1 MNAGGTESGIYIRRI
16 FRGIVVVRLV
26 DPLDYCEPVSV
37 DELNEVISITQSSSV
52 SIMHTFASS
61 FVPSRLIP
69 PARELLLALGSAFFE
84 RPLRFDHG
92 LFHLHPDPGQRSDE
106 QAPAPHS
113 EQVALEQRTRH
124 QRNVDAHRG
133 ARRQGA
139 RRESRVEPDDRR
151 EGGGGAPRGGQRE
164 AGEGE
169 GEGRAR
175 TAGKGR
181 ERGVEVEEK
190 GVHGHGAQACLCEE
204 AGPIGGEERGED
216 EREYA
221 ERARGRDEGCLVRVC
236 TLCVVCWSWRAC
248 PGRSIARSGGGGG
261 GGRQMGGS
269 SSS

>member
-1 MNAGGTESGIYIRRI
+1 
-16 FRGIVVVRLV
+16 
-26 DPLDYCEPVSV
+26 
-37 DELNEVISITQSSSV
+37 
-52 SIMHTFASS
+52 MHTFASS

-106 QAPAPHS
+106 QPPAPHS

-124 QRNVDAHRG
+124 QRNVHARRG
-133 ARRQGA
+133 PRRQGA
-139 RRESRVEPDDRR
+139 GRESRVEPDDRR

-169 GEGRAR
+169 GEGRRQR
-175 TAGKGR
+175 TAGKRR

-204 AGPIGGEERGED
+204 AGAIGGEERGED
-216 EREYA
+216 EREHA

-236 TLCVVCWSWRAC
+236 TPRVPCWGRGTR
-248 PGRSIARSGGGGG
+248 PGCSIGAAAAARRSGGGGG
-261 GGRQMGGS
+261 GGSQMGGS

>member
-1 MNAGGTESGIYIRRI
+1 
-16 FRGIVVVRLV
+16 
-26 DPLDYCEPVSV
+26 
-37 DELNEVISITQSSSV
+37 
-52 SIMHTFASS
+52 MHTFASS

-84 RPLRFDHG
+84 RPLTFDHG

-113 EQVALEQRTRH
+113 EQVALEQRTRY
-124 QRNVDAHRG
+124 QRNVHARRG
-133 ARRQGA
+133 HRRQGA
-139 RRESRVEPDDRR
+139 RRESRVEPDDRP

-169 GEGRAR
+169 GEGRRQRR
-175 TAGKGR
+175 TAGKRR

-216 EREYA
+216 EREHA
-221 ERARGRDEGCLVRVC
+221 ERARGRDEGRLVRVC
-236 TLCVVCWSWRAC
+236 TPCVVCWSW
-248 PGRSIARSGGGGG
+248 GTRSIGAAVAAARRSGGGGG
-261 GGRQMGGS
+261 GGSQMGGS